1 MAKTKSITERPMIIV
16 SLTVSRWGVEYLRE
30 KTQNGDWVKTDQLV
44 LVNLDETSGAL
55 CTTYKIVKIKDETAK
70 TGSFLIKSGPWSN
83 RVVLPNGKL
92 STFWE
97 CGDNTEYLY
106 SSLND
111 CLGILKLHPEIM
123 NSMNERLIVIE
134 RRAKSY
140 FNTKTREVTKDRKT
154 AESWFKGQNPL
165 FIRSSQYEQIGI
177 WVNGGTNYIDV
188 QYYYSNRLQRERC
201 ESWKKA
207 KIAGF
212 RLYNDGTISHFY
224 KGKVH
229 DRDREFCTT
238 RMNYRSLDVR
248 FKESYRLSTLC
259 LDLRSKELNKSTKLC
274 PETLKILEKAGFPEA
289 YWCWGNTKRH
299 FNDTFDLVNF
309 ATHIQNKSSTK
320 RGATIAEFLSDKPFN
335 QTCEKVLE
343 FNKGVLIRIPG
354 YLETWECDGRTFN
367 HQPRPY
373 EIQRKATAKLLEAK
387 IYERYRIWI
396 SNDGKTRSCQENIHD
411 GTLWSQC
418 RWDNLNWPRNLEENY
433 DFALAET
440 EKERKIQEPI
450 IAQYNEMV
458 KTTYS
463 KIFQIMPI
471 FARMSD
477 FLERHPDLSNATGVR
492 ALLDAIYYAPK
503 LTETLIKIG
512 HEDWFYENIRGRLY
526 GSNTRENV
534 CFSIYHVLDR
544 FGIKSPNDYKEKA
557 GFSMYKN
564 LGVTKEQFLWLSTY
578 TFGPEFI
585 YLFRNIEIRIPGK
598 TTNYAQFSDIPMK
611 TLLAIAKATENLQE
625 QTDHVFFPTA
635 ERYYQAYYQAAS
647 RIQRLMAA
655 FDLTP
660 VDIEKCVNR
669 QLDLMMLEDYLRLRQ
684 RCDGHNNF
692 RITDWDKIPADQ
704 TDLRFSHDRLTEF
717 YNLILAD
724 AERYY
729 RQEEEKRLIICQEKY
744 DARYKKL
751 KKLAYTKEDEERIIV
766 VPKKLIELVVEG
778 QTLHH
783 CVGSF
788 TQSVSEGKDTIVFL
802 RSKNTPTVPYATI
815 ALLQRGDK
823 WVIDQA
829 HTAHNGPITSQD
841 VAFLKRWGEQ
851 NNVDINS
858 ITERYGAKRHH

>member
-16 SLTVSRWGVEYLRE
+16 SLAVSKWGVEYLKE
-30 KTQNGDWVKTDQLV
+30 QTQNGFWAKTGQLV
-44 LVNLDETSGAL
+44 IVNPNEASVDE
-55 CTTYKIVKIKDETAK
+55 CTDHKIVNIKDETAK
-70 TGSFLIKSGPWSN
+70 TGSFLIKSGPWSCN
-83 RVVLPNGKL
+83 IVLPDGTL

-97 CGDNTEYLY
+97 CGNDTKYLY

-111 CLGILKLHPEIM
+111 CLSVLKLHPDIM
-123 NSMNERLIVIE
+123 DKRPAMIE
-134 RRAKSY
+134 RRAESY
-140 FNTKTREVTKDRKT
+140 FNTKTKEVTKDRKI

-165 FIRSSQYEQIGI
+165 FIRSSQYQQIGI

-188 QYYYSNRLQRERC
+188 QYYYSNRLQRESC
-201 ESWKKA
+201 DSWKKA
-207 KIAGF
+207 EIAGF

-229 DRDREFCTT
+229 DSDREFCTT
-238 RMNYRSLDVR
+238 RMNYRTLDVR
-248 FKESYRLSTLC
+248 FRESYRMSTLC
-259 LDLRSKELNKSTKLC
+259 LDLRSKELGNSTKLC
-274 PETLKILEKAGFPEA
+274 PETLKILKKAGFPET
-289 YWCWGNTKRH
+289 YWCWGNSKRH
-299 FNDTFDLVNF
+299 FDDTYDLVNF
-309 ATHIQNKSSTK
+309 ATHIQNKNSTK
-320 RGATIAEFLSDKPFN
+320 RGATIAEFLSDKPFD
-335 QTCEKVLE
+335 QTSEKVLG
-343 FNKGVLIRIPG
+343 FNKGVIIRIPG
-354 YLETWECDGRTFN
+354 YLETWECDGKTFN
-367 HQPRPY
+367 HCPRPY
-373 EIQRKATAKLLEAK
+373 EIRRKATSILLEAK

-418 RWDNLNWPRNLEENY
+418 RWDNLNWPDNLREQY
-433 DFALAET
+433 DFTVAET
-440 EKERKIQEPI
+440 KEERKIQE
-450 IAQYNEMV
+450 AAVNQYNKMV

-477 FLERHPDLSNATGVR
+477 FLERHPDLHGATGVR

-512 HEDWFYENIRGRLY
+512 HEDWFYENIRGRVY
-526 GSNTRENV
+526 CANTREDKN
-534 CFSIYHVLDR
+534 FSIFHVLNR
-544 FGIKSPNDYKEKA
+544 FGIQSPNDYKEKA

-585 YLFRNIEIRIPGK
+585 YLFRNTEIKIPGK

-611 TLLAIAKATENLQE
+611 TLLALAKATENLSDQMCYDFTGTRLE
-625 QTDHVFFPTA
+625 H
-635 ERYYQAYYQAAS
+635 YYQAAT
-647 RIQRLMAA
+647 RVQRLISA
-655 FDLTP
+655 FELTP

-692 RITDWDKIPADQ
+692 NVADWDKIPANQ

-717 YNLILAD
+717 YNLLLAN

-729 RQEEEKRLIICQEKY
+729 RQEEEKRLIACQEKY
-744 DARYKKL
+744 DVRYKKL
-751 KKLAYTKEDEERIIV
+751 KKLAYTKGDEERIIV

-788 TQSVSEGKDTIVFL
+788 TQSVSEGRDTIVFL
-802 RSKNTPTVPYATI
+802 RHKDTPTVPYATV

-823 WVIDQA
+823 WVVDQA

-858 ITERYGAKRHH
+858 ITERYGAKCHH